1 MSIPRMTANALS
13 DNWWAV
19 ALRGLAAL
27 VFGVLTL
34 VSPGLSLAALVLLFG
49 AYALA
54 DGVLAIVAA
63 YRHQRAA
70 ERWWV
75 VALGG
80 IAGIAAGIITFL
92 LPAITALAL
101 VYVIAARAIIVGAT
115 EVAAAI
121 RLRKAIKG
129 EWLMALG
136 GVASIVFGV
145 LVALF
150 PGLGA
155 LAVVLWIGAFSV
167 GIGVVL
173 IALGFRLRSWGRVH
187 PGLPLAMA

>member
-1 MSIPRMTANALS
+1 MTADTLS

-34 VSPGLSLAALVLLFG
+34 MSPGISLAALVLLF
-49 AYALA
+49 AAFAVA
-54 DGVLAIVAA
+54 DGVLAIVAGF
-63 YRHQRAA
+63 RHRRAG
-70 ERWWV
+70 EKWLV

-80 IAGIAAGIITFL
+80 IAGIAAGVIAVL
-92 LPAITALAL
+92 MPAITVLVL
-101 VYVIAARAIIVGAT
+101 VYVIAARAIVVGAM

-121 RLRKAIKG
+121 RLRKVIKG

-145 LVALF
+145 LIALF
-150 PGLGA
+150 PGIGA
-155 LAVVLWIGAFSV
+155 LAVVLWIGAFSIV
-167 GIGVVL
+167 IGAML
-173 IALGFRLRSWGRVH
+173 IGLGFRLRSWGRAH
-187 PGLPLAMA
+187 PGMPLATA

>member
-1 MSIPRMTANALS
+1 MTIPRMTADTLS

-34 VSPGLSLAALVLLFG
+34 VSPGISLAALVLLFG
-49 AYALA
+49 AYAVA

-63 YRHQRAA
+63 SRHRRAG
-70 ERWWV
+70 EKWWV

-92 LPAITALAL
+92 MPAITALVL
-101 VYVIAARAIIVGAT
+101 VYVIAARAIIVGAM

-121 RLRKAIKG
+121 RLRKVIKG

-150 PGLGA
+150 PGIGA
-155 LAVVLWIGAFSV
+155 LTVVLWIGAFSV
-167 GIGVVL
+167 VIGAML
-173 IALGFRLRSWGRVH
+173 IALAFRLRSWGRVH
-187 PGLPLAMA
+187 PGMPLATA

>member
-1 MSIPRMTANALS
+1 MSISSITANTLS
-13 DNWWAV
+13 DNWWAI

-27 VFGVLTL
+27 VFGLLTL
-34 VSPGLSLAALVLLFG
+34 VSPGISLAALVLLFG

-63 YRHQRAA
+63 FRHQRAG
-70 ERWWV
+70 EKWWV

-80 IAGIAAGIITFL
+80 IAGIAAGIVTFL
-92 LPAITALAL
+92 VPAITALAL
-101 VYVIAARAIIVGAT
+101 VYVIAARALIVGAT

-121 RLRKAIKG
+121 RLRKVITG
-129 EWLMALG
+129 EWLLALA
-136 GVASIVFGV
+136 GVVSIVFGV

-155 LAVVLWIGAFSV
+155 LAVVLWIGAFSIA
-167 GIGVVL
+167 IGAVL
-173 IALGFRLRSWGRVH
+173 IGLGFRLRSWGRVH
-187 PGLPLAMA
+187 PGMPFATA

>member
-1 MSIPRMTANALS
+1 MTIPRMTANTLS

-27 VFGVLTL
+27 AFGVLTL
-34 VSPGLSLAALVLLFG
+34 TSPGISLAALVLLFG
-49 AYALA
+49 AYAIA
-54 DGVLAIVAA
+54 DGVLAIVTAV
-63 YRHQRAA
+63 RHRHTG
-70 ERWWV
+70 EKWWV

-92 LPAITALAL
+92 IPAITALAL
-101 VYVIAARAIIVGAT
+101 VFVIAARAIIVGVM

-121 RLRKAIKG
+121 RLRKVIKG

-150 PGLGA
+150 PGIGA
-155 LAVVLWIGAFSV
+155 LTVVLWIGAFSV
-167 GIGVVL
+167 VIGAML

-187 PGLPLAMA
+187 PGMPFATA

>member
-1 MSIPRMTANALS
+1 MTIPRMTADTLS

-27 VFGVLTL
+27 AFGVLTL
-34 VSPGLSLAALVLLFG
+34 VSPGISLAALVLLFG
-49 AYALA
+49 AYAVA

-63 YRHQRAA
+63 FRHRRAG
-70 ERWWV
+70 ETWWV
-75 VALGG
+75 IALGG

-92 LPAITALAL
+92 MPAITVLVL
-101 VYVIAARAIIVGAT
+101 VYVLAARAIIVGAM

-121 RLRKAIKG
+121 RLRKVIKG

-150 PGLGA
+150 PGIGA
-155 LAVVLWIGAFSV
+155 LTVVLWIGAFFV
-167 GIGVVL
+167 VIGAML

-187 PGLPLAMA
+187 PGMPLATA

>member
-1 MSIPRMTANALS
+1 MTIPMMTADTLS

-27 VFGVLTL
+27 AFGVLTL
-34 VSPGLSLAALVLLFG
+34 MLPGISLAALVLLFG

-54 DGVLAIVAA
+54 DGVMAVVAA
-63 YRHQRAA
+63 VRHRHAA
-70 ERWWV
+70 EKSWV
-75 VALGG
+75 IVLGG

-92 LPAITALAL
+92 IPAITALVL
-101 VYVIAARAIIVGAT
+101 VYVIAARAIVVGAM
-115 EVAAAI
+115 EVAAAVS
-121 RLRKAIKG
+121 LRKVIKG

-136 GVASIVFGV
+136 GAASIVFGL

-155 LAVVLWIGAFSV
+155 LAVVVWIGAFAV
-167 GIGVVL
+167 VIGATL

-187 PGLPLAMA
+187 PPMPLATA

>member
-1 MSIPRMTANALS
+1 MTIPRMTADTLS

-34 VSPGLSLAALVLLFG
+34 VSPGISLAALVLLFG

-54 DGVLAIVAA
+54 DGVLAIVVAS
-63 YRHQRAA
+63 RHRRAG
-70 ERWWV
+70 EKWWV

-92 LPAITALAL
+92 MPAITALVL
-101 VYVIAARAIIVGAT
+101 VYFIAARAIIVGAM

-121 RLRKAIKG
+121 RLRKVIKG

-145 LVALF
+145 VVALF
-150 PGLGA
+150 PGIGA
-155 LAVVLWIGAFSV
+155 LTVVLWIGAFSV
-167 GIGVVL
+167 VIGAML
-173 IALGFRLRSWGRVH
+173 IALGFRLRSWGRMH
-187 PGLPLAMA
+187 PGMPLATA

>member
-1 MSIPRMTANALS
+1 MTIPRMTADTLS

-27 VFGVLTL
+27 LFGVLTL
-34 VSPGLSLAALVLLFG
+34 MAPGISLAALVLLFG
-49 AYALA
+49 AFAVA
-54 DGVLAIVAA
+54 DGILAIVAA
-63 YRHQRAA
+63 SRHRRQG
-70 ERWWV
+70 EKWLV

-80 IAGIAAGIITFL
+80 IAGIAAGVIAFFM
-92 LPAITALAL
+92 PAITALVL
-101 VYVIAARAIIVGAT
+101 VYVIAARAIVVGAM

-121 RLRKAIKG
+121 RLRKVIKG

-145 LVALF
+145 LILLF
-150 PGLGA
+150 PGVGA

-167 GIGVVL
+167 VIGAML

-187 PGLPLAMA
+187 PGMPLATA